1 MRFQATI
8 LLSGKT
14 ATGIRVPP
22 EVVEGLGPSR
32 RPAVRVTTAI
42 PTAARWPPC
51 ARGGLRLTIHTP
63 HGARAR

>member
-22 EVVEGLGPSR
+22 D
-32 RPAVRVTTAI
+32 A
-42 PTAARWPPC
+42 
-51 ARGGLRLTIHTP
+51 
-63 HGARAR
+63 GARRAFEALSYGAQQRVVMQIETVRTAGTRQRRVAKAVSELREGA